1 MQAGLIGGEG
11 FAIHASV
18 VEADA
23 TRGRKVDGRPTTWPK
38 DEEVTRPVREYLA
51 ALDAAM
57 EAEATKTAR

>member
-38 DEEVTRPVREYLA
+38 DEEVTRTVREYLA